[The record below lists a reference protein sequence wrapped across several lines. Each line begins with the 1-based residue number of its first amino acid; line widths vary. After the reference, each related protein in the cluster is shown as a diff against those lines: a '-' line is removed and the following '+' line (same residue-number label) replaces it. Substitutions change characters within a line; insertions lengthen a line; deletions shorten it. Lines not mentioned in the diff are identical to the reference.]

1 MPERPAYAYTL
12 PTSAQ
17 ADQET
22 REAAARRLV
31 EERHAGQR
39 YGQHPYCVHLAQ
51 VRAVLAAFGHG
62 GALGVAAWLHDA
74 LEDTATTREEIAARF
89 GEDVAALMWA
99 VTGTGRNRKERNR
112 AVYEKIRQHPEAA
125 ILKLADRIAN
135 AEASREHPDKRAMYR
150 SEQEGFEQALAGLGT
165 RGCGRGCG
173 RRSATDLA
181 FRQEY

>member
-17 ADQET
+17 ADQDP
-22 REAAARRLV
+22 REAAARRLA

-74 LEDTATTREEIAARF
+74 LEDTATTREETAARF

-112 AVYEKIRQHPEAA
+112 AAYEI
-125 ILKLADRIAN
+125 KLADRIAN
-135 AEASREHPDKRAMYR
+135 AEASREHPDKRAMYH

>member
-74 LEDTATTREEIAARF
+74 L
-89 GEDVAALMWA
+89 
-99 VTGTGRNRKERNR
+99 
-112 AVYEKIRQHPEAA
+112 
-125 ILKLADRIAN
+125 
-135 AEASREHPDKRAMYR
+135 
-150 SEQEGFEQALAGLGT
+150 QEGFEQALAGLGT